1 MAPGIAYQTSQC
13 GQSNSQSHTAT
24 TRTIQTTTPTTR
36 PIQVFTA
43 PSFTTHGLRRRGYTH
58 GDASASGIPRV
69 GFALTTAGERSGSPG
84 GPRSKETAWRTVSTE

>member
-43 PSFTTHGLRRRGYTH
+43 PSCTTHGPRSREYTDR
-58 GDASASGIPRV
+58 DAPASLVPRV
-69 GFALTTAGERSGSPG
+69 RFALSIAGEPSGSPG
-84 GPRSKETAWRTVSTE
+84 EPKSKEDAWQTAAAR